1 MMDGPDRVQDRHDE
15 NLDKLIKALE
25 SFKTN
30 FINCYTEEEH
40 ETFMREIKGYYPGDR
55 RYSYQ
60 LPTLE
65 SLRLRQY
72 LQDAGT
78 IKNMK
83 HEIVNHLRLYQ
94 ADKIEQ
100 YERDWER
107 DVQDFINK
115 IANAKK

>member
-1 MMDGPDRVQDRHDE
+1 MMDGPDRVQDGYE
-15 NLDKLIKALE
+15 KLAKLIEALE
-25 SFKTN
+25 SFKDNFTN
-30 FINCYTEEEH
+30 RYTPEEH

-72 LQDAGT
+72 LQDADT
-78 IKNMK
+78 IKDKK

-94 ADKIEQ
+94 ANMIEQ
-100 YERDWER
+100 LERHWER